1 MEGNAGQAGVA
12 SPPAPG
18 APAAQAPAPAPNAPS
33 NQAPAPAPDPA
44 PTAPAMVAPNQYQL
58 SGGGLT
64 ISYFP
69 LGRGPIGPAGA
80 TALVYQDAHHT
91 LTFTKEQVQTDHVG
105 DLGTLLSV
113 TLTESVDIGFTS
125 FTLLLPAVQL
135 PDRFGAT
142 AHICTEGITTTH
154 RIFAGLIGHA
164 QAQSYTTTHL
174 YGTAALAILEA

>member
-1 MEGNAGQAGVA
+1 MQGNAGQAGVA

-18 APAAQAPAPAPNAPS
+18 APVA
-33 NQAPAPAPDPA
+33 QAPAPAPDPA
-44 PTAPAMVAPNQYQL
+44 PTPPTMVAPNHYQL

-80 TALVYQDAHHT
+80 TALVYQDAHQT
-91 LTFTKEQVQTDHVG
+91 LPFTKEQVRTDSVG

-113 TLTESVDIGFTS
+113 TLTKSVDIGFTS

-135 PDRFGAT
+135 PDQLGAS

-154 RIFAGLIGHA
+154 RAFAGLIGHA
-164 QAQSYTTTHL
+164 QAQSYSTTHL
-174 YGTAALAILEA
+174 HGTAGFGILEA